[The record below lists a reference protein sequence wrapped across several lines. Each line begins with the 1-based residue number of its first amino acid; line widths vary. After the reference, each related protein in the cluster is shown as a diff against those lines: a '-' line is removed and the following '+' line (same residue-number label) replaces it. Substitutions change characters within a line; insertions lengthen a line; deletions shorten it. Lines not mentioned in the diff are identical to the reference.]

1 MNLFNKRK
9 RNSKIAYPVLV
20 ENYAKRLRVD
30 LVDVVVRNNTKK
42 NTTDNARLLCLS
54 FPFIRS
60 NPGLIFRLFVEKV
73 LLLLDVAVSWV
84 E

>member
-9 RNSKIAYPVLV
+9 RNGKIAYPVLV

-30 LVDVVVRNNTKK
+30 LVVRNNTKK
-42 NTTDNARLLCLS
+42 NITDNARLLCLS

-60 NPGLIFRLFVEKV
+60 NPGLISRLFVEKV
-73 LLLLDVAVSWV
+73 LLLLDVAVPWV

>member
-42 NTTDNARLLCLS
+42 NITDNARLLCLS

-60 NPGLIFRLFVEKV
+60 NPGLISRLFVEKV